1 MSGGRGSAA
10 PRQIRRGGAAP
21 CAAFP
26 MRVLIALTY
35 YRPHVSGLTIY
46 AERLARGLARRG
58 HRVQVL
64 TSRFAPGLAEREAV
78 DGVEVLRVPV
88 ALKLSK
94 GVVMP
99 RFPARAAAAI
109 GAADVVNVHMP
120 QFEAA
125 LLAWLGRLRRRGVV
139 LTYQCDLRLPAG
151 AFNRAVEWSLRPLNR
166 LAAAGADAIIVS
178 SDDYA
183 RHSAFLTR
191 AKAKVR
197 AVDPLV
203 DLPEPDAAATAAQR
217 LAWGL
222 GDDVTIGFAARFAA
236 EKGVETLLEALP
248 AVLAALPTARVA
260 FTGAYKD
267 TVGEEAYWQRLA
279 PLIDRHRDRLLFLDL
294 LPAAVMPSFFAAC
307 DVLAVTS
314 LNATEAFGMVQ
325 VEAMLSGTPVV
336 ATDLPGVRE
345 AVRRT
350 GMGRIVPPRD
360 PARLAAALI
369 EVIAARPQ
377 FVRPRPA
384 VAAAF
389 DLERAVRQYEEVFEQ
404 VRRR

>member
-1 MSGGRGSAA
+1 
-10 PRQIRRGGAAP
+10 
-21 CAAFP
+21 

-58 HRVQVL
+58 HQVRVL
-64 TSRFAPGLAEREAV
+64 TSRFAPGLAARETV

-99 RFPARAAAAI
+99 RFAAWAAAAV
-109 GAADVVNVHMP
+109 AEADVVNVHMP

-139 LTYQCDLRLPAG
+139 LTYQCDLRLPPG
-151 AFNRAVEWSLRPLNR
+151 AVNRAVEWSLRPLNR
-166 LAAAGADAIIVS
+166 LAAAGADAIVVS

-183 RHSAFLTR
+183 RHSPFLAR
-191 AKAKVR
+191 AMAKVR

-203 DLPEPDAAATAAQR
+203 DLPAPDAATTAAWR
-217 LAWGL
+217 TAAGL
-222 GDDVTIGFAARFAA
+222 DGGVVIGFAARFAA

-248 AVLAALPTARVA
+248 AVLDALPEARVA

-279 PLIDRHRDRLLFLDL
+279 PLIERHRARLVFLDL
-294 LPAAVMPSFFAAC
+294 LPAEAMPAFFAAC

-360 PARLAAALI
+360 PARLAAALV
-369 EVIAARPQ
+369 EVVRARAQ
-377 FVRPRPA
+377 FVRPRAA
-384 VAAAF
+384 VLAAF
-389 DLERAVRQYEEVFEQ
+389 DLERALRQYEAVFEQ